1 MVRMISAVGVAVGH
15 LAFSLP
21 AAAADVAAWCAVIN
35 YGEYWDC
42 QYRTFEECRPN
53 ALANVAGAIR
63 ARTLPVLRRSTA
75 APRKVAVTHSRPS
88 DEAMSAFGDKAD
100 MTIALRMS
108 KADITSLVSP
118 RARPSSEGQLISVRW
133 RIQSRGRP

>member
-1 MVRMISAVGVAVGH
+1 RRSSLVRRDQLWRVLGPANIARLKSA
-15 LAFSLP
+15 
-21 AAAADVAAWCAVIN
+21 D
-35 YGEYWDC
+35 
-42 QYRTFEECRPN
+42 RTRWQ
-53 ALANVAGAIR
+53 NVAGAIR